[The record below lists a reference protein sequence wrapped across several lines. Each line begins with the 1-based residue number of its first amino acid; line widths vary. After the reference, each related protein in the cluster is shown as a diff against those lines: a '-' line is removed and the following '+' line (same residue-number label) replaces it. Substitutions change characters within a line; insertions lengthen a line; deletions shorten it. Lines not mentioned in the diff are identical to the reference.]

1 MIVMLLLNSKSENA
15 FVLTRLKKVEDDD
28 ENRRSICISI
38 IRQRCTRNKGK
49 KINSTNEKIIIIPR
63 GTFTFGVH
71 VSLFSSFIKLGI
83 YVNFKEYMVLRQKCR
98 V

>member
-49 KINSTNEKIIIIPR
+49 EINSTNEKIIIPR

-71 VSLFSSFIKLGI
+71 VSLFSFIKLGI
-83 YVNFKEYMVLRQKCR
+83 DVNFKEYTVLRQRCR